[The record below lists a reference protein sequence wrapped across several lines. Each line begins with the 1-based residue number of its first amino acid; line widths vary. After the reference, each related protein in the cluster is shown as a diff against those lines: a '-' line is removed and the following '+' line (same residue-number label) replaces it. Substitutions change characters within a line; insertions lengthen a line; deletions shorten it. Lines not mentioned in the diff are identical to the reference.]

1 MAARGPSY
9 GFSREVKMKLKS
21 KYDVALEQDLRVWI
35 SECTG
40 LDLPCD
46 LSFSECLKDG
56 IVLCTLM
63 DYFEPGS
70 LGKKLPHTKM
80 LNPFR
85 CMENIEAFLKAAAKF
100 GVTMSSLFQTADL
113 YDESNMSQVQMC
125 LLALVDVAKS
135 KGLTESDIGVYV
147 AEKQN
152 RDWSNEQLRAG
163 EGIIGLQ
170 AGTNKCASQSGM
182 TPYGAARPAYEKKYT
197 GSGVQKT
204 NGTEGYKH

>member
-1 MAARGPSY
+1 MASRGPSY

-21 KYDVALEQDLRVWI
+21 KYDPALEQELRNWI

-40 LDLPCD
+40 LTLPAD

-56 IVLCTLM
+56 IVLCALI
-63 DYFEPGS
+63 DYLEPG
-70 LGKKLPHTKM
+70 LLPKNLPHTKM

-85 CMENIEAFLKAAAKF
+85 CMENIEAFLNAANAF
-100 GVTMSSLFQTADL
+100 GVTTSTLFQTADL
-113 YDESNMSQVQMC
+113 YDESNMSQVQSC
-125 LLALVDVAKS
+125 LLSLIDVAKS
-135 KGLTESDIGVYV
+135 KGITESDLGVYV

-152 RDWSNEQLRAG
+152 RDWSDEQLRAG

-182 TPYGAARPAYEKKYT
+182 TPYGASRPAYEKKYT
-197 GSGVQKT
+197 GKAEEA
-204 NGTEGYKH
+204 NGE

>member
-1 MAARGPSY
+1 MAQHGPSY

-21 KYDVALEQDLRVWI
+21 KYDVALEQDLRDWI

-40 LDLPCD
+40 LTLPPD

-56 IVLCTLM
+56 IVLCALI
-63 DYFEPGS
+63 DYLDPGS

-85 CMENIEAFLKAAAKF
+85 CMENIEAFLKAAKNF
-100 GVTMSSLFQTADL
+100 GVATPSLFQTADL
-113 YDESNMSQVQMC
+113 YDESNMSQVQIC
-125 LLALVDVAKS
+125 LLALVDMAKS
-135 KGLTESDIGVYV
+135 KGLTESDIGVFV

-152 RDWSNEQLRAG
+152 REWSEEQLKAG

-197 GSGVQKT
+197 SVTYGAH
-204 NGTEGYKH
+204 NGTKH